1 MRKWALFATAMFL
14 TGCASITRGVNND
27 VVIQYQPSD
36 ATVTTSLNHRCAA
49 SPCTVRIP
57 RKDAFQVT
65 AAREGYITQVI
76 DVTTKVSGGGAAG
89 FAGNV
94 LVGGIVG
101 MGVDAATGATL
112 EHTPNPV
119 IIQLQPEAAQTTIVP
134 VEPLTEPQPT
144 INQSTPTS

>member
-1 MRKWALFATAMFL
+1 MKKRLVCATALVL

-27 VVIQYQPSD
+27 VVIQYEPTD
-36 ATVTTSLNHRCAA
+36 AVVTTSLNHRCAA
-49 SPCTVRIP
+49 TPCTVRIP

-65 AAREGYITQVI
+65 AQREGYVTQVI
-76 DVTTKVSGGGAAG
+76 DVTTKVSGSGAAG

-119 IIQLQPEAAQTTIVP
+119 VIKLEPEAGQTTIVP
-134 VEPLTEPQPT
+134 VQPITVPQPNV
-144 INQSTPTS
+144 NQSTPTS